1 MTRKQEQAIILAF
14 CTYDNAVSRLHLGQ
28 KQREQLEVLA
38 KKFHRTFR
46 RAINNQNKKT
56 ERAEKLALLDSLI
69 RGQTSN
75 H

>member
-46 RAINNQNKKT
+46 RAINQNKTSRKAGT
-56 ERAEKLALLDSLI
+56 SRLANNK
-69 RGQTSN
+69 Q
-75 H
+75 